1 MRILSPD
8 SSKGFSLIEM
18 LVVISIVLLLSGLT
32 LGALRASRT
41 HQVINQAA
49 YRLVMLIELAQ
60 GMAVSLNEPVYLVI
74 ADLKSKPDGVPMR
87 AYTFIKDLED
97 PQLLHHWQFLPKDVV
112 FAEDKN
118 APDVDL
124 ISADAIPG
132 IEIGEVQ
139 DSIVEGQIRVLVE
152 MLPDG
157 SFRSGEPLTHQNAS
171 ILLERGDWLADSKYY
186 SKKDLEQYRILIR
199 PRTGVLVV
207 EEVFP

>member
-1 MRILSPD
+1 M
-8 SSKGFSLIEM
+8 
-18 LVVISIVLLLSGLT
+18 
-32 LGALRASRT
+32 
-41 HQVINQAA
+41 
-49 YRLVMLIELAQ
+49 
-60 GMAVSLNEPVYLVI
+60 
-74 ADLKSKPDGVPMR
+74 
-87 AYTFIKDLED
+87 
-97 PQLLHHWQFLPKDVV
+97 V